1 MAQVQVVNGAP
12 PAFVLVH
19 GGFSGGWCW
28 DRVSERLT
36 GAGHRVFTPTLTGLG
51 ESAHLVGPEVNLSM
65 HIADIAA
72 VICENG
78 LRDIVLCGHS
88 YGGMVIS
95 GVANLHASRIRAMVY
110 LDAVVAEPGTC
121 LWDYLPD
128 ELRRQFAGMTSGL
141 VIATGRPGP
150 EIVNPED
157 AEWFAS
163 KSTPH
168 PRATL
173 HEPLPAT
180 AGGKAVARN
189 IHVRA
194 TGYPSTMLDESH
206 DRAEALG
213 WPCIKLPYSHN
224 VMIDAPDQVAAIL
237 MSAAQ

>member
-1 MAQVQVVNGAP
+1 MGQVQKVNSAP
-12 PAFVLVH
+12 PDFVLVH

-28 DRVSERLT
+28 DRVSERLR

-51 ESAHLVGPEVNLSM
+51 ENAHLVGPDVDLSM

-72 VICENG
+72 VIRENG

-88 YGGMVIS
+88 YAGMVIS
-95 GVANLHASRIRAMVY
+95 GVAQLLASRIRSMVY
-110 LDAVVAEPGTC
+110 LDAVLPEPGAC
-121 LWDYLPD
+121 MWDYLPD
-128 ELRRQFAGMTSGL
+128 DRRRYYVSKTSGF
-141 VIATGRPGP
+141 VITPGRPGP
-150 EIVNPED
+150 ATVNAAD
-157 AEWFAS
+157 AEWVAS

-173 HEPLPAT
+173 HERLPAT
-180 AGGKAVARN
+180 AGRNDVARN

-194 TGYPSTMLDESH
+194 TAFPSAMLDGSH

-213 WPCIKLPYSHN
+213 WLCLKLPYSHN
-224 VMIDAPDQVAAIL
+224 LMIDAPKQVCAIL